1 MAPLLQVLSKW
12 PLNNQRDIKLYT
24 LPEHQGGSMI
34 KHRRDSDGYILTL
47 WVDAL
52 VKDELAVS
60 EKVEQRLKV
69 VWTAVNEKSTS
80 RVCCT

>member
-1 MAPLLQVLSKW
+1 
-12 PLNNQRDIKLYT
+12 
-24 LPEHQGGSMI
+24 MI